1 MPRLGSGV
9 RIASPA
15 PNFTDKFKS
24 WRTRKVR
31 LETARYVLRTVEAGD
46 ATAGWE
52 QWLLDPAAARWL
64 NAAPR
69 AASLD
74 EIRGYIA
81 TFDGKTS
88 HLIGIFEKDTG
99 RLIGIHSIYIDW
111 PRSEYLINVMVGESD
126 ARNQGARSEA
136 RPAIHQFFMEEL
148 GLEASLATVIA
159 GHPSLAG
166 MQRWGWVVERKS
178 TKPSAQGGVPVEIL
192 HMRLTREAWR
202 RAFRSTSG

>member
-1 MPRLGSGV
+1 MAQPPQ
-9 RIASPA
+9 IA
-15 PNFTDKFKS
+15 
-24 WRTRKVR
+24 RRVR

-64 NAAPR
+64 NATPR

-74 EIRGYIA
+74 EIRDYIA
-81 TFDGKTS
+81 TFDNKSS

-99 RLIGIHSIYIDW
+99 RLIGIHSIYVDW

-178 TKPSAQGGVPVEIL
+178 TRPAATDGAPVAIL

-202 RAFRSTSG
+202 RAFRGTGG